1 MTDRK
6 KPGVA
11 FWATVALV
19 VVLVGYPLSQ
29 GPAVWLQESGYWPE
43 SLNWADHGYDP
54 LRWIMHRSP
63 DSVCGTWNSYVT
75 WFGQRARMPDYNPEM
90 DDWE

>member
-19 VVLVGYPLSQ
+19 VVLVGYPLSI
-29 GPAVWLQESGYWPE
+29 GPWFWVVTTGRIPI
-43 SLNWADHGYDP
+43 SLIWIDHAYDP
-54 LRWIMHRSP
+54 LRWIIERSP
-63 DSVCGTWNSYVT
+63 GSAGELIHSYISL
-75 WFGQRARMPDYNPEM
+75 WLPAEPFEYHGE
-90 DDWE
+90 